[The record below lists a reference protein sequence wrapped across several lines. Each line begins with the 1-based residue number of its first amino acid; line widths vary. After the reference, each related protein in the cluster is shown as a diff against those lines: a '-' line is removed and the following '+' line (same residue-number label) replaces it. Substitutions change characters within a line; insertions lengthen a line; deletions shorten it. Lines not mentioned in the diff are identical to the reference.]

1 LTIKHSAVH
10 RFNAKR
16 ERRIKLDGLKDL
28 KLFSRPETGSIALE
42 TADMRTSGTPHLIW
56 FTERSLTAPA
66 SYARKRKMLGES
78 RALEKAIWLHTSL
91 KGTELLLTVAHEARH
106 IWEWKHRILARLEAA
121 NSREDYRHAERDADN
136 WSREFLARQYKKQAW
151 DEAPRAWVPV
161 REEAPEDTPA
171 RLLKDLNDALA
182 TLRI

>member
-1 LTIKHSAVH
+1 MLVSAADSKCRLPVWRCLETSLPNLAWTLPVAPRFRCRKSRRLRTSLLNLTASSTIKHSAVH

-106 IWEWKHRILARLEAA
+106 IWQWKHRILARLEAA
-121 NSREDYRHAERDADN
+121 NSREDYRHAE
-136 WSREFLARQYKKQAW
+136 
-151 DEAPRAWVPV
+151 
-161 REEAPEDTPA
+161 
-171 RLLKDLNDALA
+171 
-182 TLRI
+182 